1 MERERRGNY
10 THSYIEGNT
19 VRKLEA
25 VPDYRREQ
33 EEKKREAERRRN
45 RRVARRN
52 QERVSHMNLRYVA
65 FLTLSLLLVGGSSVV
80 YIRLQTNITGHLNT
94 ISALESDITAL
105 RSDNDALEKRI
116 ETSVDLKN
124 VKDRALNELG
134 MVYASPEQIVHYTID
149 KEDYMNQYEDIPGK

>member
-25 VPDYRREQ
+25 APDYRREQ
-33 EEKKREAERRRN
+33 EEKRREAERRKN

-52 QERVSHMNLRYVA
+52 QERASHMNLRYVA

-94 ISALESDITAL
+94 ISALESDIAAL
-105 RSDNDALEKRI
+105 RADNDALEKRI

>member
-10 THSYIEGNT
+10 KHSYIEGNT

-25 VPDYRREQ
+25 APDYQREQ

-52 QERVSHMNLRYVA
+52 QERVSHMNLRYVV

-80 YIRLQTNITGHLNT
+80 YIQLQTNITGHLNT
-94 ISALESDITAL
+94 ISALESDIAAL
-105 RSDNDALEKRI
+105 RSNNDALEKRI